1 MVTHPAPRR
10 AVLPHA
16 GEEAASAGAA
26 GAGPLSAARAFCW
39 VALLSPG
46 PLSHSA
52 ILREFKIILENRSC
66 TAGPPPGGGSD
77 PLAPMQRKG
86 PREESWLGKSSEGS
100 PNPAGGLPPISLL
113 SLWCWRAQP
122 RFRCQSPCDSLG
134 GVAGNEGT
142 AGTAEARIP
151 PGFGGSRRINACSGK
166 PSTSR
171 LVSSKASTRN
181 DSLLGIRQTR
191 TRQLI
196 KALCC
201 FFFFYIR
208 KATEKPE
215 QTRNWS
221 RKNELWSGKKTQQ
234 SSPTSLAKEKTR

>member
-134 GVAGNEGT
+134 GGGRERGHSWYSRSADPT
-142 AGTAEARIP
+142 RIW
-151 PGFGGSRRINACSGK
+151 GLTK
-166 PSTSR
+166 DKR
-171 LVSSKASTRN
+171 LQR
-181 DSLLGIRQTR
+181 
-191 TRQLI
+191 
-196 KALCC
+196 
-201 FFFFYIR
+201 
-208 KATEKPE
+208 
-215 QTRNWS
+215 
-221 RKNELWSGKKTQQ
+221 
-234 SSPTSLAKEKTR
+234 